1 LKHLL
6 NPLTEENEKALK
18 KLPSMSSFSSLV
30 ITDII
35 TSELLPVGKKF
46 TKNKAKG
53 FLKIAD
59 ENNIEAILRRIL

>member
-1 LKHLL
+1 
-6 NPLTEENEKALK
+6 
-18 KLPSMSSFSSLV
+18 V